1 MRVGTKSILFGVHS
15 MFLHPLFVAAA
26 WWRLYGFP
34 YDPRLWFAFALHD
47 AGYLGRS
54 SMEGPGG
61 ETHVELGAKIM
72 GAIFG
77 AKWKEFCLCH
87 SRYYARARGLRIS
100 KLCVADK
107 LAFVLTPPWLYL
119 PLARASGE
127 LWEYIERSKERQAGS
142 EYFTSE
148 EWVQVNSQNPRE
160 WLKGLQSYTRRWVLK
175 HRHVDEN
182 HGTLQARL
190 RAGFDGCPP
199 ANSGKPAGT
208 TYHFHRVGNCKTQI
222 LRDGFDPLAFRPE
235 LVGLGGSHFE
245 WGYDGCGPEVTAA
258 CVLAD
263 FLENDREA
271 VTFCAVFKERVIAR
285 LPRCST
291 WLTGSEILEALES
304 FQIQRDAA
312 RHSTT

>member
-1 MRVGTKSILFGVHS
+1 MQVGTKSILFGVHS
-15 MFLHPLFVAAA
+15 MFLHPVFVAAA

-34 YDPRLWFAFALHD
+34 CDPRLWFAFALHD
-47 AGYLGRS
+47 AGYFGRG
-54 SMEGPGG
+54 SMEGPEG

-72 GAIFG
+72 GALFG
-77 AKWKEFCLCH
+77 TEWEDFCLRH

-160 WLKGLQSYTRRWVLK
+160 WLKGLQSYTHRWVLR
-175 HRHVDEN
+175 HRYVDEN

-190 RAGFDGCPP
+190 RAGSGDC
-199 ANSGKPAGT
+199 ARTNSGKPAST
-208 TYHFHRVGNCKTQI
+208 TYHFHRLGNCKTQI

-235 LVGLGGSHFE
+235 LVGLGASHFE
-245 WGYDGCGPEVTAA
+245 WGYDGCGLEVTAA

-263 FLENDREA
+263 FLKKDREA
-271 VTFCAVFKERVIAR
+271 VSFCSVFKERVIAR